1 MTAAPFAV
9 LTAIGAVGLI
19 LAEAKKSRPLVWATK
34 PVAALGFVL
43 TALAGGALETKP
55 GSIVVVGLVLAA
67 IGDVLLIP
75 KEDKRF
81 FLAGLVSFLLGH
93 VAYLVS
99 FLARGVDAGAGWLA
113 LLVLTVPAAVV
124 LRWLWPKAGRLRI
137 PVVAYI
143 AVISAMVAA
152 AVAATWAGADRR
164 ILLGAVMFYFS
175 DLGVARERFVVSSF
189 VNKAFGHPLY
199 FGAQLLFALYA
210 SGPA

>member
-9 LTAIGAVGLI
+9 LTAIGALGLL

-43 TALAGGALETKP
+43 TALAGGALESRP
-55 GSIVVVGLVLAA
+55 GSIVVAGLVLAA

-93 VAYLVS
+93 LAYLVS

-113 LLVLTVPAAVV
+113 LLGLSVPAAIV
-124 LRWLWPKAGRLRI
+124 LRWLWPKAGRLRV

-152 AVAATWAGADRR
+152 AFAAVVAGADRR
-164 ILLGAVMFYFS
+164 ILLAAVMFYFS
-175 DLGVARERFVVSSF
+175 DLGVARERFVESSF
-189 VNKAFGHPLY
+189 LNKALGHPLY

-210 SGPA
+210 IG